1 MATINTIHGPLDEA
15 QLVKSEGDID
25 NDNER
30 THWVE
35 YRLPDSDEIVHRS
48 AHVVLKKE
56 LSADA
61 LQALFGNR

>member
-1 MATINTIHGPLDEA
+1 MAKITTIHGDMDEA
-15 QLVKSEGDID
+15 QLVKTEGDID
-25 NDNER
+25 NENER

-35 YRLPDSDEIVHRS
+35 YRLPGSNQIVHRS